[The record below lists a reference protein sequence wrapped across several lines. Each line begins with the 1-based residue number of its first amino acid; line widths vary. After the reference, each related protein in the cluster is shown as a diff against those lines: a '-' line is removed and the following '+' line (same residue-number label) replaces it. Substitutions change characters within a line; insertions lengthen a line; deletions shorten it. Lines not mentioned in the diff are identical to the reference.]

1 MSIVGKSKQTNKTKE
16 WSQLLKSFA
25 RKGSIVLSSVA
36 MVAALAACG
45 DKKDDTNASESP
57 KASTA
62 ASTAASA
69 SPSTANLAGEIKIDG
84 SSTVFP
90 ISMAV
95 AEEFMKKNKGVKV
108 TVGESGSSNGLKKL
122 IGLEIDIAD
131 ASRKIKTEEVDQL
144 KAKNEEAIQMPI
156 ALDGITVVVNKKNDW
171 AKDITIEE
179 LNKIWAK
186 DSKVAK
192 WSEVRAGWPDKPIKL
207 YGPGTA
213 SGTFE
218 FFTEVVNK
226 KAKESRSDYTSSEDD
241 NVLVKGVSNDEGA
254 LGYFGYSYFA
264 ENKDKLSAVAIKK
277 DANAAAVLPD
287 VKTITDLSYPISRE
301 IFIYPLKSAL
311 AKPHVKEFVKYY
323 NSAEGQ
329 SLVEQAKYV
338 KLPADKYT
346 KNLEFVK

>member
-1 MSIVGKSKQTNKTKE
+1 LFKE
-16 WSQLLKSFA
+16 FV
-25 RKGSIVLSSVA
+25 RKGSIVLSSAVIA
-36 MVAALAACG
+36 VSLAACG
-45 DKKDDTNASESP
+45 EKKDDTNASGGSESP

-62 ASTAASA
+62 AGTASG
-69 SPSTANLAGEIKIDG
+69 NLTGEIKIDG

-95 AEEFMKKNKGVKV
+95 AEEFMKMNKGVKV

-131 ASRKIKTEEVDQL
+131 SSRKIKTEEVDQL
-144 KAKNEEAIQMPI
+144 KAKNDEAIQMPV
-156 ALDGITVVVNKKNDW
+156 AYDGITVVVNKKNDW

-186 DSKVAK
+186 DSKVSK
-192 WSEVRAGWPDKPIKL
+192 WSEVRAGWPDKTIKL

-218 FFTEVVNK
+218 YFTEVVNK
-226 KAKESRSDYTSSEDD
+226 KAKESRSDYTASEDD
-241 NVLVKGVSNDEGA
+241 NVLVKGVSSDESA
-254 LGYFGYSYFA
+254 LGYFGYSYYE
-264 ENKDKLSAVAIKK
+264 ENKEKLTAVAIKK
-277 DANAAAVLPD
+277 DAAAAAVLPSI
-287 VKTITDLSYPISRE
+287 KTIEDSSYPISRE

-311 AKPHVKEFVKYY
+311 TKPHVKEFVKFY

-329 SLVEQAKYV
+329 KLVEQAKYV

>member
-1 MSIVGKSKQTNKTKE
+1 MFKGFV
-16 WSQLLKSFA
+16 
-25 RKGSIVLSSVA
+25 RKGSIILSSA
-36 MVAALAACG
+36 LIAASLAACG
-45 DKKDDTNASESP
+45 AKKDDTNASGGTASP
-57 KASTA
+57 
-62 ASTAASA
+62 AASA
-69 SPSTANLAGEIKIDG
+69 SPSAATGNLSGEIKLDG

-122 IGLEIDIAD
+122 IAGEIQIAD
-131 ASRKIKTEEVDQL
+131 SSRKIKTEEVDQL
-144 KAKNEEAIQMPI
+144 KAKNEEAVQMPI
-156 ALDGITVVVNKKNDW
+156 AFDGITVVVNKKNDW

-179 LNKIWAK
+179 LNKIWALN
-186 DSKVAK
+186 SKVSK

-218 FFTEVVNK
+218 YFTEVVNK
-226 KAKESRSDYTSSEDD
+226 KAKESRSDYTASEDD

-254 LGYFGYSYFA
+254 MGYFGYSYFA
-264 ENKDKLSAVAIKK
+264 ENKDKLTAVAIKK
-277 DANAAAVLPD
+277 DAAAAAVAPD
-287 VKTITDLSYPISRE
+287 VKTIEDGTYPISRE
-301 IFIYPLKSAL
+301 IYIYPLKSAL
-311 AKPHVKEFVKYY
+311 AKPEIKEFIKYY

-329 SLVEQAKYV
+329 KLVEQAKYV

-346 KNLEFVK
+346 KNLELVK

>member
-1 MSIVGKSKQTNKTKE
+1 M
-16 WSQLLKSFA
+16 LKGFV
-25 RKGSIVLSSVA
+25 RKGSIVLSS
-36 MVAALAACG
+36 AAIVVSLAACSE
-45 DKKDDTNASESP
+45 KKEETQTSGGKESP
-57 KASTA
+57 KASAA
-62 ASTAASA
+62 ASPAASA
-69 SPSTANLAGEIKIDG
+69 SPAAANNLTGEIKIDG

-131 ASRKIKTEEVDQL
+131 SSRKIKAEEVDQL

-156 ALDGITVVVNKKNDW
+156 AFDGITVVVNKKNDW

-218 FFTEVVNK
+218 YFTEVVNK
-226 KAKESRSDYTSSEDD
+226 KAKESRSDYTASEDD
-241 NVLVKGVSNDEGA
+241 NVLVKGVSSDENA
-254 LGYFGYSYFA
+254 MGYFGFSYYE
-264 ENKDKLSAVAIKK
+264 ENKEKLSAVAIKK
-277 DANAAAVLPD
+277 DAAAAAVAPS
-287 VKTITDLSYPISRE
+287 VKTIEDASYPISRE
-301 IFIYPLKSAL
+301 IYIYPLKSAL
-311 AKPHVKEFVKYY
+311 AKPHVKEFIKYY

-329 SLVEQAKYV
+329 KLVEQAKYV

-346 KNLEFVK
+346 KNLEYVK